1 MKLKIDW
8 MVGKPVKDG
17 MYIVSLDNGCV
28 DTTHYSD
35 YDGWEYK
42 EHKVIGWY
50 PINNIEPYK
59 A

>member
-1 MKLKIDW
+1 
-8 MVGKPVKDG
+8 MVGKPTEDG